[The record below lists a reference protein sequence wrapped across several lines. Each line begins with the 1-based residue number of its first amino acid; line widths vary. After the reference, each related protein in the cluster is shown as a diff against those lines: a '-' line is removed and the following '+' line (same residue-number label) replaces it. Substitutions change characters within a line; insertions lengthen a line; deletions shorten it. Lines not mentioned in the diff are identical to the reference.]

1 MSPSLQLALRYV
13 FSRKRTMMMS
23 LLGIVFGIAFFI
35 VTQAQTSG
43 FQKVFIDTILGTS
56 GAIRISDRFQDNEA
70 TISKVS
76 SDGKTHF
83 IFKNREN
90 SRFIEGIDHPAEIIE
105 SLSNFPSVIGISEIL
120 ETIGRLNSHSRGQSV
135 QVHGLRIQN
144 HIEVSNIENQLIQGS
159 IEDFEKDRMGILVG
173 YRIAQRLNIKLGERV
188 NLVGSKEN
196 FQLRVSGIFETGASE
211 IDKKRIYIDLS
222 TARSLIG
229 KRFGGS
235 ILQLALSNVNNAPDV
250 AKQIQESIGHRT
262 VSWQEREKVWLDVF
276 KALRISSAITVSC
289 ILLLSGLGMFNVFAI
304 MVIEKT
310 RDIAILR
317 SIGFSPRDV
326 SSVFLWQGTIVLI
339 AGIILGVIA
348 GAIATYIISQI
359 PLSVRGIFSTDKF
372 AVNWDIS
379 HYLSAVLLATLFVSI
394 ASWIPARRAS
404 KIEPAKIIR
413 ESI

>member
-1 MSPSLQLALRYV
+1 MSISLKLALRYV
-13 FSRKRTMMMS
+13 FSRRRAMS
-23 LLGIVFGIAFFI
+23 LSLVGIVFGISFFI

-43 FQKVFIDTILGTS
+43 FQVFFIKTILGTN
-56 GAIRISDRFQDNEA
+56 GAVRISDKFQDMDR
-70 TISKVS
+70 TVRKVL
-76 SDGKTHF
+76 DNGQTKF
-83 IFKNREN
+83 VFK
-90 SRFIEGIDHPAEIIE
+90 SRKDSRYIEGIDYPNKLRDALTLFPSTIGVSEIIE
-105 SLSNFPSVIGISEIL
+105 TNGILDSE
-120 ETIGRLNSHSRGQSV
+120 SRTHPIQI
-135 QVHGLRIQN
+135 HGIRIED
-144 HIEVSNIENQLIQGS
+144 HIMVSDIEKQLVQGS
-159 IEDFEKDRMGILVG
+159 VEMFKTDQMGLIVG
-173 YRIAQRLNIKLGERV
+173 HRIAERLRLQLGDRV
-188 NLVGSKEN
+188 NIIGSAQN
-196 FQLRVSGIFETGASE
+196 FQLRITGIFETGASE

-339 AGIILGVIA
+339 AGIILGVIS
-348 GAIATYIISQI
+348 GAIVTYIISQI

-379 HYLSAVLLATLFVSI
+379 HYLSAVLLATLFVSV

>member
-1 MSPSLQLALRYV
+1 MHLL
-13 FSRKRTMMMS
+13 FSHPLS
-23 LLGIVFGIAFFI
+23 VG
-35 VTQAQTSG
+35 
-43 FQKVFIDTILGTS
+43 
-56 GAIRISDRFQDNEA
+56 
-70 TISKVS
+70 VS
-76 SDGKTHF
+76 
-83 IFKNREN
+83 
-90 SRFIEGIDHPAEIIE
+90 EIIE
-105 SLSNFPSVIGISEIL
+105 TNGILDSE
-120 ETIGRLNSHSRGQSV
+120 SRTHPIQI
-135 QVHGLRIQN
+135 HGIRIED
-144 HIEVSNIENQLIQGS
+144 HIMVSDIEKQLVQGS
-159 IEDFEKDRMGILVG
+159 VEMFKTDQMGLIVG
-173 YRIAQRLNIKLGERV
+173 HRIAERLRLQLGDRV
-188 NLVGSKEN
+188 NIIGSAQN
-196 FQLRVSGIFETGASE
+196 FQLRITGIFETGASE

-348 GAIATYIISQI
+348 GAI
-359 PLSVRGIFSTDKF
+359 
-372 AVNWDIS
+372 VNL
-379 HYLSAVLLATLFVSI
+379 HQFH
-394 ASWIPARRAS
+394 RFR
-404 KIEPAKIIR
+404 
-413 ESI
+413 

>member
-23 LLGIVFGIAFFI
+23 LIGIVFGISFFI

-43 FQKVFIDTILGTS
+43 FQIFFIKTILGTN
-56 GAIRISDRFQDNEA
+56 GAIRISDRFQDFDDTVE
-70 TISKVS
+70 KVS
-76 SDGKTHF
+76 SDGSTQF
-83 IFKNREN
+83 IFRSREDA
-90 SRFIEGIDHPAEIIE
+90 RYIEGIDQPEKVINA
-105 SLSNFPSVIGISEIL
+105 LSAFPSINGISEIL
-120 ETIGRLNSHSRGQSV
+120 ETSANLLSASHSQAV
-135 QVHGLRIQN
+135 QVHGFRVGHHLM
-144 HIEVSNIENQLIQGS
+144 VSDLENQLIQGS
-159 IEDFEKDRMGILVG
+159 IKDFEKDRMGIFIG
-173 YRIAQRLNIKLGERV
+173 YRIAQRLRIEVGDRV
-188 NLVGSKEN
+188 NLNRNNEN
-196 FQLRVSGIFETGASE
+196 FQLRVSGIFETGVSE
-211 IDKKRIYIDLS
+211 IDKKRIYIDIS

-235 ILQLALSNVNNAPDV
+235 ILQLGLANPENAPQI
-250 AKQIQESIGHRT
+250 AKQIQETIGHRT

-276 KALRISSAITVSC
+276 KALRISSAITVSS

-317 SIGFSPRDV
+317 SIGFSPKDV
-326 SSVFLWQGTIVLI
+326 SAVFLWQGTIVLM
-339 AGIILGVIA
+339 AGIIFGSLF
-348 GAIATYIISQI
+348 GALATYGVSQI
-359 PLSVRGIFSTDKF
+359 PLSIRGIFATDNF
-372 AVNWDIS
+372 VVNWDIF
-379 HYLSAVLLATLFVSI
+379 HYLSAILIATLFVSI